1 MSESKTRV
9 LIVDDEQS
17 IRRFLRVALTAQQ
30 YEIFEASTGQEAA
43 DSAVLHKPD
52 VTILDLGLP
61 DLDGVEV
68 TRLLRQ
74 WMRTPIIILTVRGS
88 EADKIAALDAGADD
102 YLTKPFS
109 TGELLARV
117 RAALRRSIQI
127 SDKPLFVSGDLE
139 VDLACRLVKLNGN
152 EIQLTPTEYSLL
164 RLLVANAGKVVTQ
177 RQLLREACGPGYE
190 QDFHILHVNISNLRR
205 KIEPDPTR
213 PIFIITE
220 PGVGYRLREE

>member
-1 MSESKTRV
+1 MSESETRV

-17 IRRFLRVALTAQQ
+17 IRKFLRVALAAQH
-30 YEIFEASTGQEAA
+30 YEVFEACTGQEAA

-52 VTILDLGLP
+52 VIVLDLGLP
-61 DLDGVEV
+61 DMDGVEV

-74 WMRTPIIILTVRGS
+74 WTQTPIIVLSVRGS

-109 TGELLARV
+109 TGELLARL
-117 RAALRRSIQI
+117 RAATRRSAQVA
-127 SDKPLFVSGDLE
+127 DEPLFVSGELQI
-139 VDLACRLVKLNGN
+139 DLARRMVKLSGH
-152 EIQLTPTEYSLL
+152 EVQLTPTEYCLL
-164 RLLVANAGKVVTQ
+164 KLLVVNAGRVVTQ

-213 PIFIITE
+213 PRFIITE

>member
-1 MSESKTRV
+1 MSENETRV

-17 IRRFLRVALTAQQ
+17 IRKFLRLALTAQK
-30 YEIFEASTGQEAA
+30 YAVFEARTGQEAA

-52 VTILDLGLP
+52 LIILDLGLP
-61 DLDGVEV
+61 DIDGVEV

-74 WMRTPIIILTVRGS
+74 WTKTPIIVLSVRGS

-109 TGELLARV
+109 TRELLARL
-117 RAALRRSIQI
+117 RAAIRRSTQVADEPIF
-127 SDKPLFVSGDLE
+127 SSGDLQI
-139 VDLACRLVKLNGN
+139 DLARRMVKLAGR
-152 EIQLTPTEYSLL
+152 EVQLTPTEYSLL
-164 RLLVANAGKVVTQ
+164 RLLAVNAGRVVTQ
-177 RQLLREACGPGYE
+177 RQLLRDACGPGYE
-190 QDFHILHVNISNLRR
+190 QDFHILHVNISNLRH

-213 PIFIITE
+213 PRFLITE